1 MFTSVGFHKI
11 LPEHVGDY
19 LKNMKICAEASN
31 KEQGC
36 VRYEVLQ
43 DTEDSTIF
51 CLLQVFR
58 DEAAYQEH
66 QDAEH
71 HRHWI
76 ELSGGW
82 RDLSGRRIHE
92 MHYITPEPS
101 R

>member
-11 LPEHVGDY
+11 LPEHVDDY
-19 LKNMKICAEASN
+19 IENMTICAEASN

-43 DTEDSTIF
+43 DTEDATVF

-71 HRHWI
+71 HRHWM

-82 RDLSGRRIHE
+82 RDLSGRRTHD
-92 MHYITPEPS
+92 MRYITPEPS